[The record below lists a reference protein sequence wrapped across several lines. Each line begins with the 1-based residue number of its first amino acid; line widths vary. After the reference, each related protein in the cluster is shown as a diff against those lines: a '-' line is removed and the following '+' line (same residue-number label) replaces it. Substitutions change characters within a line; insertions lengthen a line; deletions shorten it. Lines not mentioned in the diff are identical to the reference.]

1 MFIYFLFFLLFF
13 PFSYDLRWILERSRV
28 LKFARAGLSL
38 FTLLHLAPI
47 RLTQIEASEKQ
58 PRPEVKEFRRSAGFA
73 ACFLKAEVE
82 FTQFQFGGTRPMN
95 AAFILE

>member
-1 MFIYFLFFLLFF
+1 MFICFLFFLLFS
-13 PFSYDLRWILERSRV
+13 PFSYNLRWILERSRV

-58 PRPEVKEFRRSAGFA
+58 PRPEVKEFRRSAGFV
-73 ACFLKAEVE
+73 ACFLKAGVE
-82 FTQFQFGGTRPMN
+82 FTQFHFGGTRPMN